1 MAVVMIEQMAWQN
14 YSLPHSRSRVG
25 VDAGPPP
32 KPGISGFRHNL
43 PCVLLID
50 FGKASEDKQQS
61 RTVVTCFC
69 WAGRRNVCVR
79 FPCAL
84 LFLLCL
90 FSRGV
95 YPLLSSALPLFPALR
110 GQAVTQLGLAYKD
123 DARGRVPQPERA
135 TEAFRFENFRDRNV
149 KEHREA
155 RVQKGLLARAGFP
168 DPIYLSLGEEI
179 TIPIDIPAV
188 LSFVLCRLQPSRYRG
203 NRVGNLV
210 FDPVC
215 SHKALTLPEDAPVAP
230 EQNTPSVSQ
239 PHFRFLCTAEWV
251 LARRLAW
258 EADLELSKLLPNQA
272 AENASTDDDD
282 LAVEEHR
289 VRWFLVGSL
298 AAPGSQASRSLYC
311 SDRTELSAVIGPDTT
326 GDIWLAVGWRVALA
340 EGVSGEFT
348 TCRRGICTKEA
359 LWGLAAP
366 ANTCVGS
373 EAACQ
378 PDAISVLESAAASAR
393 TSGVICPQARKTPEE
408 KPLQAAEAPGAR
420 PGTVSF
426 GKLHQLT
433 GKRRIKERNAGD
445 DGVATDATEQ
455 TDSSLDKEHPRDEP
469 QAAERSA
476 KTVAVQCVG
485 RGAVEVT
492 CTHTFGHYVEPIQ
505 MPQVKDGQPYYLL
518 VSSNLNRCTH
528 SCAGTNSSYYNK
540 QQVLKNSLRSWISS
554 VWQVWIGQRVTASS
568 RYRYPSSLPRK
579 NNA

>member
-1 MAVVMIEQMAWQN
+1 MAWQN
-14 YSLPHSRSRVG
+14 YYLPHSRGRVG

-43 PCVLLID
+43 PCVLLFD
-50 FGKASEDKQQS
+50 FGKAPEDKQQS

-69 WAGRRNVCVR
+69 WARRNRGNLCVR

-90 FSRGV
+90 FWRGLC
-95 YPLLSSALPLFPALR
+95 PLISSALPFFPVLT

-123 DARGRVPQPERA
+123 DARWRVPQPERA

-149 KEHREA
+149 KEQREA
-155 RVQKGLLARAGFP
+155 RVQKSRLARTGFP

-188 LSFVLCRLQPSRYRG
+188 LSFLLCRLQPSRYRG

-210 FDPVC
+210 FDPIC
-215 SHKALTLPEDAPVAP
+215 SHKTLTLPEDAPVAP
-230 EQNTPSVSQ
+230 KQNTPSVSQ

-258 EADLELSKLLPNQA
+258 EADLELSKLLPNQVS
-272 AENASTDDDD
+272 ESTSADDDGPD
-282 LAVEEHR
+282 LEEHR

-311 SDRTELSAVIGPDTT
+311 SDRTELSAVVGPDTT
-326 GDIWLAVGWRVALA
+326 GDIWLPVGWRVALA

-378 PDAISVLESAAASAR
+378 PDAVSVLESAAASAR
-393 TSGVICPQARKTPEE
+393 ASGVICAQARNTPEE
-408 KPLQAAEAPGAR
+408 KPLQAPDAPGVR
-420 PGTVSF
+420 RGTVSL
-426 GKLHQLT
+426 GKLHQLM
-433 GKRRIKERNAGD
+433 GKRRIKERKAGG

-455 TDSSLDKEHPRDEP
+455 TDSSSDKELPRDDP

-485 RGAVEVT
+485 RGAVEVS

-505 MPQVKDGQPYYLL
+505 MPQVRDGQPYYLL
-518 VSSNLNRCTH
+518 GETAKARVYCIDGRFSSASASVFH
-528 SCAGTNSSYYNK
+528 MGAY
-540 QQVLKNSLRSWISS
+540 SWFMAAAL
-554 VWQVWIGQRVTASS
+554 IGFSTG
-568 RYRYPSSLPRK
+568 
-579 NNA
+579 